1 MNPSSVRRASRHR
14 SVIANRPV
22 AWGLLVL
29 SLAILPGLANAQKP
43 AAHVMS
49 TKHYRKDYRFT
60 SDWFTPA
67 IPVWKKVLSDYQ
79 GKPDIHYLEVGV
91 FQGRSALWMLEN
103 ILTHP
108 SARMTTIDILENP
121 TYLENLEKSGA
132 ADKAT
137 TLIGPSQEVLLT
149 LPADSFDIIYI
160 DGSHQGDHV
169 LTDAVLAWGLLKE
182 GGTLIFDDYAWN
194 KEWADEVTPGVA
206 VDTFVTLFRRELDVT
221 WRKHQLVVKRRK
233 PVCSLATDLYCS
245 RLGNYAYYWRK
256 KALLDSQSGK
266 EVTLTDS
273 ERAMVEKLIRSVRI
287 GESTV
292 SIPSDLE
299 NDPTLIRLREK
310 LDL

>member
-1 MNPSSVRRASRHR
+1 MKSRSNRRERRLRCVVAHR
-14 SVIANRPV
+14 LIAC
-22 AWGLLVL
+22 GLMTA
-29 SLAILPGLANAQKP
+29 SLAILPGLASAREATAK
-43 AAHVMS
+43 ATS
-49 TKHYRKDYRFT
+49 TKHYQQDYRFT

-67 IPVWKKVLSDYQ
+67 IPVWKKVLKDYQ
-79 GKPDIHYLEVGV
+79 GKPDVHYLEVGI
-91 FQGRSALWMLEN
+91 FQGRSALWALEN

-121 TYLENLEKSGA
+121 TYLETLEKSGA
-132 ADKAT
+132 ADKT
-137 TLIGPSQEVLLT
+137 TNLIGSSQAVLLT

-169 LTDAVLAWGLLKE
+169 LIDAVLAWGLLKE

-194 KEWADEVTPGVA
+194 KEWANEVTPGVA

-233 PVCSLATDLYCS
+233 PVCTIAIDLYCS

-256 KALLDSQSGK
+256 KVLYDSLTGK
-266 EVTLTDS
+266 QVALTDP
-273 ERAMVEKLIRSVRI
+273 EIAMVEKLINGIRI

-292 SIPSDLE
+292 SVPSDLE

-310 LDL
+310 LGL